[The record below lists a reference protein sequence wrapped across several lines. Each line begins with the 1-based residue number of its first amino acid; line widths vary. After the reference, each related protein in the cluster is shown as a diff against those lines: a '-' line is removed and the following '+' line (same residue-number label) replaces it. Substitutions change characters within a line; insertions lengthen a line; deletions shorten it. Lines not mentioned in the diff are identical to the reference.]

1 MGAEI
6 AQSLAVAGYGVRVRD
21 VKPEGVARGLRV
33 ARDLTMRGVRRG
45 RFARREGDE
54 ILSRLSGS
62 VDYSGFRRAG
72 LVIEAVFEDIG
83 VKRKVIGELEDVLSP
98 DAVIAS
104 NTSSLPIADIAAE
117 AEHPQR
123 IVGMHFFSPV
133 HRMPLLEVVRGER
146 TSDETVATAIEAG
159 ARMGKTV
166 IVVQDGPGF
175 YTTRTLT
182 AMLLEAGRLFEEGV
196 AIAAV
201 DRAMTAFG
209 FPVGPLALID
219 EVGLDVAAHILDV
232 LKVHFPYFRTVRTMR
247 GLVETGRLGRK
258 SGGGFYNYGRGKKRP
273 SRAVYAMRE
282 ARPQPVP
289 RDLIQRRLV
298 MALLNEAARCLD
310 EGIVASPRDADVGA
324 VLGFGFPPFLGGPF
338 RYADSLGLPI
348 VLTEMRRM
356 AHGYGELFNPAPL
369 IERMAESGARFRE
382 VDG

>member
-1 MGAEI
+1 
-6 AQSLAVAGYGVRVRD
+6 
-21 VKPEGVARGLRV
+21 
-33 ARDLTMRGVRRG
+33 
-45 RFARREGDE
+45 
-54 ILSRLSGS
+54 
-62 VDYSGFRRAG
+62 
-72 LVIEAVFEDIG
+72 
-83 VKRKVIGELEDVLSP
+83 
-98 DAVIAS
+98 
-104 NTSSLPIADIAAE
+104 
-117 AEHPQR
+117 
-123 IVGMHFFSPV
+123 
-133 HRMPLLEVVRGER
+133 
-146 TSDETVATAIEAG
+146 
-159 ARMGKTV
+159 
-166 IVVQDGPGF
+166 
-175 YTTRTLT
+175 
-182 AMLLEAGRLFEEGV
+182 
-196 AIAAV
+196 
-201 DRAMTAFG
+201 
-209 FPVGPLALID
+209 
-219 EVGLDVAAHILDV
+219 
-232 LKVHFPYFRTVRTMR
+232 MR